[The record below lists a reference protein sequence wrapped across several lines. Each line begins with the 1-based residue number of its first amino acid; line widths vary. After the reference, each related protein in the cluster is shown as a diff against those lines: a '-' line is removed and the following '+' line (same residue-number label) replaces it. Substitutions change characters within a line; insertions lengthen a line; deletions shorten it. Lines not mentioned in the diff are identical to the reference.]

1 MTPDYFSL
9 LHGMCSISEPSINDI
24 IAIFKEFR
32 RSLDGEKPK
41 PSVSASPSL
50 PTSSGVAKKRGTKSS
65 KKATRASASSAASD
79 EAAAG
84 GSGAT
89 ISNVGFERPCSWEP
103 EKTRCWIIS
112 DLDLWN
118 RILCRG
124 CIELREHQWGELT
137 LQGYPWPETKPEVRD
152 ILRASLLSH
161 LLLRQH
167 RCLTCIFLDLSET
180 MLERYIM
187 WHALLTGAGGIKNFE
202 FKPYSVDTLGEMT
215 FVERIVWAES
225 VSSLTNLSTLHLS
238 GIHFQVDVAR
248 ILGAYVERSTALGT
262 LQLKNI
268 KADDT
273 EAGVFLDA
281 LARNR
286 TVKRLC
292 VQESFILARH
302 GQALAAVIQN
312 HVALEKLE
320 VTGSPACSPSAL
332 LSAVVQSQTLKSLT
346 VDTCA
351 VRAEDIDALA
361 AALTL
366 RPPYLRRDGKQVLP
380 FPPRGRIERLT
391 FINCI
396 SRDLRMDQAYGNLIG
411 GVVVFLRFSQCCLG
425 DRFAAAAGLNLLC
438 DRRLQELHVA
448 DNDFSVAALSNMVG
462 MLQAN
467 KTLQALVI
475 SLRGTQPQDEI
486 AGLFD
491 LIQKIDV
498 FSRLRLVWFHP
509 RGLDFARGVRAS
521 QVPTI
526 VQNLDEMGE
535 EDAENF
541 LDALV
546 STPKVGMLLLQC
558 AEPAGP
564 RVVRKLTDT
573 LAQINSLGHLLLH
586 VNLAEADVVNLFRSL
601 EGNSSIALME
611 IRRITFRR
619 RAAKALGRLVERNR
633 TLVSVIVDLEDSDPV
648 VDYMIQLRTVCR
660 ELKEALSRN
669 RFVIGVTVNVERGK
683 DRSRDPVIL
692 GALRRNLMLANSA
705 VHFVNGSTEKKDAL
719 AFETLQYSFSIQLS
733 LRLCFDVPDESLE
746 EMITEARRRLAFDYF
761 VLVGVVKARI
771 VCNPHPKRKTTFDKI
786 GRDMQARICSYL
798 SLTDVVDI

>member
-1 MTPDYFSL
+1 MASPTKRDGGIGVLTPDYFSL

-41 PSVSASPSL
+41 PPVSAPSSL
-50 PTSSGVAKKRGTKSS
+50 PTSSGVPKKRGSKSS
-65 KKATRASASSAASD
+65 KKASRASASSAASD
-79 EAAAG
+79 DAAAG
-84 GSGAT
+84 GSGAA
-89 ISNVGFERPCSWEP
+89 ISNVGFERPCTWEP

-112 DLDLWN
+112 DLDMWN

-180 MLERYIM
+180 MLEKYIM

-225 VSSLTNLSTLHLS
+225 VASLTNLSTLHLS

-286 TVKRLC
+286 TVTRLC
-292 VQESFILARH
+292 VQESFLLARH
-302 GQALAAVIQN
+302 GQALAAVVRN

-320 VTGSPACSPSAL
+320 VTGSPVCSPSAL

-351 VRAEDIDALA
+351 VQAEDINALA

-366 RPPYLRRDGKQVLP
+366 RPPYLRRDGKQVPP

-396 SRDLRMDQAYGNLIG
+396 SGDLRLDQAYGNLIG

-467 KTLQALVI
+467 KTLQALFI

-509 RGLDFARGVRAS
+509 RGSDFARGVRAS

-573 LAQINSLGHLLLH
+573 FARISSLGK
-586 VNLAEADVVNLFRSL
+586 V
-601 EGNSSIALME
+601 AL
-611 IRRITFRR
+611 IY
-619 RAAKALGRLVERNR
+619 L
-633 TLVSVIVDLEDSDPV
+633 
-648 VDYMIQLRTVCR
+648 
-660 ELKEALSRN
+660 
-669 RFVIGVTVNVERGK
+669 
-683 DRSRDPVIL
+683 
-692 GALRRNLMLANSA
+692 
-705 VHFVNGSTEKKDAL
+705 
-719 AFETLQYSFSIQLS
+719 
-733 LRLCFDVPDESLE
+733 
-746 EMITEARRRLAFDYF
+746 ITEGL
-761 VLVGVVKARI
+761 GTC
-771 VCNPHPKRKTTFDKI
+771 CNFPV
-786 GRDMQARICSYL
+786 QAPREAQ
-798 SLTDVVDI
+798 DR